1 MIKFKVKYIT
11 ACSVALLLGL
21 FTLASCTKD
30 TDIDTRSEPSREPTI
45 ETQELI
51 RPTIEID
58 NTQAVAKDVLFD
70 YLRAQSLLGAA
81 MYKEAIGSYNVVLK
95 ILPELYLA
103 YHGRALAY
111 YKEGMVERSIEDFNR
126 AIEIKPDYASALRNR
141 GVVYAN
147 ERMFIEACADL
158 NKAIEIYEARLG
170 SGEEIFNREQIESE
184 LLETTSQLSSCQ

>member
-1 MIKFKVKYIT
+1 
-11 ACSVALLLGL
+11 
-21 FTLASCTKD
+21 
-30 TDIDTRSEPSREPTI
+30 
-45 ETQELI
+45 
-51 RPTIEID
+51 
-58 NTQAVAKDVLFD
+58 
-70 YLRAQSLLGAA
+70 
-81 MYKEAIGSYNVVLK
+81 
-95 ILPELYLA
+95 
-103 YHGRALAY
+103 
-111 YKEGMVERSIEDFNR
+111 MVERSLEDFNR